1 MLQTPLRAPLQ
12 TVSRVRFPRSL
23 HARLVLSLLVLCTL
37 VAGTSAFFLLE
48 HARERRIAE
57 LDERAN
63 RIADLLSQSLA
74 QPLWN
79 VDREA
84 IARQL
89 NVLKPNPEVVSF
101 TVTATNYGVLA
112 DASNA
117 PMPDPQARVVRV
129 RPIAFT
135 PPGNAP
141 PEKIGEVRVVLTR
154 AAADRGFEAARA
166 AVLGTLA
173 LVLAVVYVT
182 TFLLI
187 KHLVREPIRRLE
199 EMVDR
204 IASGDLD
211 SRCAIESSVELGRL
225 AARVNVMAERLSDST
240 ASLRESERKYRS
252 IIENSLEGFF
262 VLDRNGKLRDANP
275 AMAQLLG
282 YRDVQSMMVALG
294 DNACAVHAPPPYSGE
309 NTAQLFAM
317 LHLAGK
323 IAGLEIELTRAD
335 GTAVWCQLNARG
347 IRYDGT
353 GPQCLEGQLTDIS
366 GRKQAMEILTR
377 HRDQLEEEVRERTRT
392 EQLLRHS
399 REQLRQLSSHQE
411 SIREEERR
419 QIAMTI
425 HDELGQL
432 LTAIKINVSL
442 LKLALSQ
449 GAEWKQKVG
458 DIGSL
463 AERTIDIVRNV
474 ASHLRPAALN
484 FGLLSALE
492 WLVQDFTR
500 HNATVCTFRLEG
512 REPSLSDDRATAV
525 FRIVQEALTN
535 VSRHAQASH
544 AQVVLRC
551 IHDHCELEVRDDGS
565 GFDVAKAI
573 RGNSYGLQGMRERAR
588 MIGAQF
594 RIESRDGP
602 GSTVRIVFSETPET
616 VSRDLPADNEL
627 R

>member
-1 MLQTPLRAPLQ
+1 MLQTLLRA
-12 TVSRVRFPRSL
+12 RFPRSL
-23 HARLVLSLLVLCTL
+23 HAQLMLSLLVLCTL

-48 HARERRIAE
+48 HAREGRIAE

-79 VDREA
+79 VDRDA
-84 IARQL
+84 ITRQL

-129 RPIAFT
+129 RPIEFT

-182 TFLLI
+182 TFLLL

-225 AARVNVMAERLSDST
+225 AARVNVMAERLRDST

-262 VLDRNGKLRDANP
+262 VLDRNGKLCDANP

-282 YRDVQSMMVALG
+282 YRDVQGMITAPRDDAG
-294 DNACAVHAPPPYSGE
+294 AVHAKPQPFSSGK
-309 NTAQLFAM
+309 TAQLFAM
-317 LHLAGK
+317 LQLTGK

-347 IRYDGT
+347 IRYDGAA
-353 GPQCLEGQLTDIS
+353 PQCLEGQLTDIS

-449 GAEWKQKVG
+449 GAEWQQKVG
-458 DIGSL
+458 DIGGL

-500 HNATVCTFRLEG
+500 HNATVCTFLLEG

-544 AQVVLRC
+544 AEVVLRC
-551 IHDHCELEVRDDGS
+551 IHNHFELEVHDDGN

-573 RGNSYGLQGMRERAR
+573 RGDSYGLQGMQERAR

-594 RIESRDGP
+594 HIESRDGP
-602 GSTVRIVFSETPET
+602 GSTVRIVFNETTEH
-616 VSRDLPADNEL
+616 VSRALPADNEL

>member
-1 MLQTPLRAPLQ
+1 MLQTFLRA
-12 TVSRVRFPRSL
+12 RFPRSL
-23 HARLVLSLLVLCTL
+23 HAQLMLSLLVLCTL

-48 HARERRIAE
+48 HARESRIAE

-79 VDREA
+79 VDRDA

-117 PMPDPQARVVRV
+117 PLPDPQARVVRV
-129 RPIAFT
+129 RPIEFT

-199 EMVDR
+199 KMVDR

-225 AARVNVMAERLSDST
+225 AERVNVMAERLRDST

-262 VLDRNGKLRDANP
+262 VLDRHGKLCDANP

-282 YRDVQSMMVALG
+282 YRDVRSMTTASSNDASTVL
-294 DNACAVHAPPPYSGE
+294 APPQPFSSE
-309 NTAQLFAM
+309 KTAQLFAM
-317 LHLAGK
+317 LQLTGK

-335 GTAVWCQLNARG
+335 GSAVWCQLNARG
-347 IRYDGT
+347 IRYDGA

-449 GAEWKQKVG
+449 GAEWQQKVG
-458 DIGSL
+458 DIGGL

-535 VSRHAQASH
+535 ISRHAQASH
-544 AQVVLRC
+544 AEVVLRC
-551 IHDHCELEVRDDGS
+551 IHNHFELEVHDDGN

-573 RGNSYGLQGMRERAR
+573 RGNSYGLQGMQERAR

-594 RIESRDGP
+594 HIGSRDGP
-602 GSTVRIVFSETPET
+602 GSTVRIVFNETTES
-616 VSRDLPADNEL
+616 VHRALPADNEL

>member
-1 MLQTPLRAPLQ
+1 MLQ
-12 TVSRVRFPRSL
+12 
-23 HARLVLSLLVLCTL
+23 
-37 VAGTSAFFLLE
+37 
-48 HARERRIAE
+48 
-57 LDERAN
+57 
-63 RIADLLSQSLA
+63 
-74 QPLWN
+74 
-79 VDREA
+79 
-84 IARQL
+84 
-89 NVLKPNPEVVSF
+89 
-101 TVTATNYGVLA
+101 
-112 DASNA
+112 
-117 PMPDPQARVVRV
+117 
-129 RPIAFT
+129 
-135 PPGNAP
+135 
-141 PEKIGEVRVVLTR
+141 LT
-154 AAADRGFEAARA
+154 
-166 AVLGTLA
+166 
-173 LVLAVVYVT
+173 
-182 TFLLI
+182 
-187 KHLVREPIRRLE
+187 
-199 EMVDR
+199 
-204 IASGDLD
+204 
-211 SRCAIESSVELGRL
+211 
-225 AARVNVMAERLSDST
+225 
-240 ASLRESERKYRS
+240 
-252 IIENSLEGFF
+252 
-262 VLDRNGKLRDANP
+262 
-275 AMAQLLG
+275 
-282 YRDVQSMMVALG
+282 
-294 DNACAVHAPPPYSGE
+294 
-309 NTAQLFAM
+309 
-317 LHLAGK
+317 GK

-347 IRYDGT
+347 IRYDGA

-449 GAEWKQKVG
+449 GAEWQQKVG
-458 DIGSL
+458 DIGGL

-544 AQVVLRC
+544 AEVVLRC
-551 IHDHCELEVRDDGS
+551 IHNHFELEVHDDGN
-565 GFDVAKAI
+565 GFDVARAI
-573 RGNSYGLQGMRERAR
+573 RGNSYGLQGMQERAR

-594 RIESRDGP
+594 HIGSRDGP
-602 GSTVRIVFSETPET
+602 GSTVRIVFNETTES
-616 VSRDLPADNEL
+616 VNRALAADNEL

>member
-1 MLQTPLRAPLQ
+1 MLRTLLRA
-12 TVSRVRFPRSL
+12 RFPRSL
-23 HARLVLSLLVLCTL
+23 HAQLMLSLLVLCTL

-79 VDREA
+79 VDRDA

-117 PMPDPQARVVRV
+117 PLPDPRARVVRV
-129 RPIAFT
+129 RPIKFT
-135 PPGNAP
+135 PPGDVP
-141 PEKIGEVRVVLTR
+141 PETIGEVRVVLTR
-154 AAADRGFEAARA
+154 AVADRGFEAARA

-225 AARVNVMAERLSDST
+225 AARVNVMAERLRDST

-262 VLDRNGKLRDANP
+262 VLDRNGKLCDANP

-282 YRDVQSMMVALG
+282 YRDVQGMMTARG
-294 DNACAVHAPPPYSGE
+294 DDASAVHARPQPFSGGK
-309 NTAQLFAM
+309 TAQLFAM
-317 LHLAGK
+317 LQLTGK

-335 GTAVWCQLNARG
+335 GRAVWCQLNARG
-347 IRYDGT
+347 IRYDGA

-449 GAEWKQKVG
+449 GAEWRQKVG
-458 DIGSL
+458 DIGGL

-535 VSRHAQASH
+535 ISRHAQASH
-544 AQVVLRC
+544 AEVLLRC
-551 IHDHCELEVRDDGS
+551 IHNHFELEVHDDGN

-573 RGNSYGLQGMRERAR
+573 RDNSYGLQGMQERAR

-594 RIESRDGP
+594 HIGSRDGP
-602 GSTVRIVFSETPET
+602 GSTVRIVFNETTES
-616 VSRDLPADNEL
+616 VARALPADNEL
-627 R
+627 H

>member
-1 MLQTPLRAPLQ
+1 MGLARLP
-12 TVSRVRFPRSL
+12 SRPRQRFPRSL
-23 HARLVLSLLVLCTL
+23 HAQLILSLLVLCTL
-37 VAGTSAFFLLE
+37 VAGTSAFVLLE
-48 HARERRIAE
+48 HARESRIAE

-63 RIADLLSQSLA
+63 RIADLLGQSLA

-79 VDREA
+79 VDRDA

-89 NVLKPNPEVVSF
+89 NALQPNPEVVRL

-112 DASNA
+112 DARNA
-117 PMPDPQARVVRV
+117 PMPAPDRQVVRV
-129 RPIAFT
+129 RPIEFA
-135 PPGNAP
+135 PPGDVPA
-141 PEKIGEVRVVLTR
+141 EKIGEVSVVLTK
-154 AAADRGFEAARA
+154 ALAERGFETARA
-166 AVLGTLA
+166 AVLATLA
-173 LVLAVVYVT
+173 LVLAVLYLT
-182 TFLLI
+182 TFLLT

-199 EMVDR
+199 DMVDR

-225 AARVNVMAERLSDST
+225 ASRVNVMADRLREST

-252 IIENSLEGFF
+252 IIEHSLEGFF
-262 VLDRNGKLRDANP
+262 VLDRNGKLCEANP
-275 AMAQLLG
+275 AMVQLLG
-282 YRDVQSMMVALG
+282 YRDIESMKAAL
-294 DNACAVHAPPPYSGE
+294 AHEVPAVRVLRPPFSAAT
-309 NTAQLFAM
+309 TAHLFSM
-317 LHLAGK
+317 LPLTGK
-323 IAGLEIELTRAD
+323 IAGLEIQLTRAD
-335 GTAVWCQLNARG
+335 GSAVWCQLNARG
-347 IRYDGT
+347 IRYDGA
-353 GPQCLEGQLTDIS
+353 GPRYLEGQLTDITD
-366 GRKQAMEILTR
+366 RKQAMEVLTR
-377 HRDQLEEEVRERTRT
+377 HRDQLAEEVRERTRT

-449 GAEWKQKVG
+449 GADWKQKVA
-458 DIGSL
+458 DIGHL

-492 WLVQDFTR
+492 WLVQDFTH
-500 HNATVCTFRLEG
+500 HNATACSFRLEG
-512 REPSLSDDRATAV
+512 REPALSDDRATAV
-525 FRIVQEALTN
+525 FRIAQEALTN
-535 VSRHAQASH
+535 VSRHAHASH
-544 AQVVLRC
+544 AEVVLRC
-551 IHDHCELEVRDDGS
+551 VHNHFELEVHDDGC
-565 GFDVAKAI
+565 GFDVTKAV

-594 RIESRDGP
+594 QIESRDGP
-602 GSTVRIVFSETPET
+602 GSTVRLVFSETPEN
-616 VSRDLPADNEL
+616 VGRGLPADNEFK
-627 R
+627 

>member
-1 MLQTPLRAPLQ
+1 MLQTLLRA
-12 TVSRVRFPRSL
+12 RFPRSL

-48 HARERRIAE
+48 HARERRVAE
-57 LDERAN
+57 LDDRAN

-129 RPIAFT
+129 RPIEFT

-225 AARVNVMAERLSDST
+225 AARVNVMAERLRDST

-262 VLDRNGKLRDANP
+262 VLDRNGKLCDANP

-282 YRDVQSMMVALG
+282 YRDVPGMMTAPG
-294 DNACAVHAPPPYSGE
+294 DDATAVHAPPQPFSNE
-309 NTAQLFAM
+309 KTAQLFAM
-317 LHLAGK
+317 LQLAGK

-335 GTAVWCQLNARG
+335 GSAVWCQLNARG
-347 IRYDGT
+347 IRYDGA

-458 DIGSL
+458 DIGGL

-492 WLVQDFTR
+492 WLIQDFTR
-500 HNATVCTFRLEG
+500 HNAAVGTFRLEG

-535 VSRHAQASH
+535 VSRHAQASR
-544 AQVVLRC
+544 AEVVLRC
-551 IHDHCELEVRDDGS
+551 VHSHFELEVHDDGK

-573 RGNSYGLQGMRERAR
+573 RGDSYGLQGMQERAR

-594 RIESRDGP
+594 QIESRDGP
-602 GSTVRIVFSETPET
+602 GSTVRIVFVETPENIN
-616 VSRDLPADNEL
+616 RALPADNEL

>member
-1 MLQTPLRAPLQ
+1 MLQALLR
-12 TVSRVRFPRSL
+12 TRFPRSL
-23 HARLVLSLLVLCTL
+23 HAQLMLSLLVLCTL

-129 RPIAFT
+129 RPIEFT

-154 AAADRGFEAARA
+154 AVAYRGFEAARA

-173 LVLAVVYVT
+173 LVLAVLYVT

-225 AARVNVMAERLSDST
+225 AARVNVMAERLRDST

-262 VLDRNGKLRDANP
+262 VLERNGTLCDANP

-282 YRDVQSMMVALG
+282 YRDVQGMMTAPG
-294 DNACAVHAPPPYSGE
+294 DDAAAVPAPPQPFASAK
-309 NTAQLFAM
+309 TAQLFAM
-317 LHLAGK
+317 LQLTGK

-347 IRYDGT
+347 IRYDGA
-353 GPQCLEGQLTDIS
+353 GPQCLEGQVTDIS

-377 HRDQLEEEVRERTRT
+377 HRDRLEEEVRERART

-449 GAEWKQKVG
+449 GAEWQQKVG
-458 DIGSL
+458 DIGGL

-500 HNATVCTFRLEG
+500 HNATVCTFRFEG

-544 AQVVLRC
+544 AEVVLRR
-551 IHDHCELEVRDDGS
+551 IHNHFELEVHDDGS
-565 GFDVAKAI
+565 GFDVANAI
-573 RGNSYGLQGMRERAR
+573 RGNSYGLQGMQERAR

-594 RIESRDGP
+594 HIESRDGP
-602 GSTVRIVFSETPET
+602 GSTVRIVFNETTES
-616 VSRDLPADNEL
+616 VNRALPADNEL

>member
-1 MLQTPLRAPLQ
+1 MLQTPLQAPLQ
-12 TVSRVRFPRSL
+12 ALSRLRFPRSL
-23 HARLVLSLLVLCTL
+23 HAQLVLSLLVLCTL

-57 LDERAN
+57 LDDRAN

-101 TVTATNYGVLA
+101 TVTAINYGVLA

-117 PMPDPQARVVRV
+117 PMPDPRARVVRV
-129 RPIAFT
+129 RPIEFT

-154 AAADRGFEAARA
+154 AAADRGFATARA

-173 LVLAVVYVT
+173 LVLAVVYAT

-199 EMVDR
+199 DMVDR

-211 SRCAIESSVELGRL
+211 SRCAIESSAELGRL

-252 IIENSLEGFF
+252 IIEHSLEGFF
-262 VLDRNGKLRDANP
+262 VLDRHGKLRDANP

-282 YRDVQSMMVALG
+282 YRDVQGMKAALG
-294 DNACAVHAPPPYSGE
+294 DNACAVHAPSSFSGE
-309 NTAQLFAM
+309 NTTQLFAM
-317 LHLAGK
+317 LQIAGK
-323 IAGLEIELTRAD
+323 IAGMEIELTRAD
-335 GTAVWCQLNARG
+335 GTTVWCQLNARG
-347 IRYDGT
+347 IRYDGA

-366 GRKQAMEILTR
+366 GRKHAMEILTR

-432 LTAIKINVSL
+432 LTAIKINVAL

-512 REPSLSDDRATAV
+512 REPSVSDDRATAV

-535 VSRHAQASH
+535 VSRHAQASR
-544 AQVVLRC
+544 AEVVLRC
-551 IHDHCELEVRDDGS
+551 THHHFELEVHDDGN
-565 GFDVAKAI
+565 GFDVANAI
-573 RGNSYGLQGMRERAR
+573 RGNSYGLQGMQERAR

-594 RIESRDGP
+594 HIESRDGT
-602 GSTVRIVFSETPET
+602 GSRVRIVFSETQDV